1 MEAGFFARQ
10 AEQLLA
16 DGDPAGAQLA
26 AAKAVLLDP
35 KDSYAQAQLGQAL
48 LRLHRPQEAIEA
60 FQAALIAAPDM
71 PALHLLLGNAY
82 RASGDNA
89 RAAPAYA
96 RTVALAPDMAGAW
109 RNLGLAQLG
118 TNRAAE
124 ASVTLRHA
132 CALEPDSAANWNS
145 LGAALHA
152 TGAVDAA
159 LCAFTEAGRR
169 GAVGTSE
176 GNRARWNESLLRLLT
191 GDMARGWVLYEFRR
205 DGPAGARE
213 APFGLRFLAQQT
225 VSGMRVLVTVEQGLG
240 DILMIL
246 RFLPLL
252 AAEGVRIFMQ
262 RPASMRRL
270 LAEYPGVEAFLD
282 EGMRV
287 PPVDG
292 VLPCMSLPG
301 LFVRDA
307 GHVPGRVPYLHPDP
321 VLADRWE
328 SRLAEAR
335 GLRVGFV
342 WAGNPDNARDL
353 ERSLSL
359 DQVLPLMSIPGIS
372 PVVVQVGGGRQQMAQ
387 HSLPSGTI
395 DLGADIT
402 DIADTAAILSR
413 LDVLVSCCT
422 MPAHLAG
429 AIGIPTNI
437 LITAVPDWRWGL
449 GRADTAWYPTARLF
463 RQERPGDWSVPL
475 AELARDLSMRI
486 GASARR

>member
-16 DGDPAGAQLA
+16 DGDPAGAQLT

-60 FQAALIAAPDM
+60 FQAALIGAPDM

-89 RAAPAYA
+89 RAVPAYA

-118 TNRAAE
+118 SNRAAE

-169 GAVGTSE
+169 GAVGTPE

-191 GDMARGWVLYEFRR
+191 GDMARGWMLHEFRR
-205 DGPAGARE
+205 DGPAGAR
-213 APFGLRFLAQQT
+213 AALFGLRFLTQRP
-225 VSGMRVLVTVEQGLG
+225 VFGMRVLVTVEQGLG

-252 AAEGVRIFMQ
+252 AAEGVRIIMQ
-262 RPASMRRL
+262 RPAPMRRL
-270 LAEYPGVEAFLD
+270 LADFPGVEAFLD
-282 EGMRV
+282 EGMPV

-292 VLPCMSLPG
+292 ILPCMSLPG

-321 VLADRWE
+321 VLAARWE
-328 SRLAEAR
+328 SRLSEAR
-335 GLRVGFV
+335 RLRVGFV

-372 PVVVQVGGGRQQMAQ
+372 PVVVQVGGGRQQLARY
-387 HSLPSGTI
+387 SLPPGTI
-395 DLGADIT
+395 DLGAGIA

-429 AIGIPTNI
+429 AIGIATNI
-437 LITAVPDWRWGL
+437 LVTAVPDWRWGL
-449 GRADTAWYPTARLF
+449 GRADTAWYPSVRLF

-486 GASARR
+486 GAGVRR